1 MDIIRLYL
9 KDIKDIPLL
18 TAERE
23 QELAKK
29 IKKGNKEARAEMIR
43 SNLRLV
49 INIAK
54 RYKYFGV
61 SISDLIEEGNLGLM
75 KAVSKFD
82 PKKGYRFSTYASWWI
97 KQYITRAIANQ
108 GKTVRIPVY
117 MAEII
122 TRWRK
127 VTEQLAHKLGRSANI
142 KEVAKKMKMST
153 SKVQQINEIASKASS
168 LDAPIGEDGSGQF
181 MDLIEDERMI
191 SPTDELAK
199 VLRKERVDALL
210 NLISDREREILNLRF
225 GLKDGTSHTLGET
238 AKRFG
243 ITRERVRQIE
253 NAAMKKLKLYLA
265 AQEGLDIEDD
275 KKKTKSK
282 KKSKSK
288 VIKVHKKNLK
298 GTLSRAKTKN
308 KTKSKTKIKTKSKAA
323 TKKKKSPKKKEVP
336 KKIKKAKAKKSSKT
350 KSTKKMTSKKKAKAN
365 RKRKKN

>member
-1 MDIIRLYL
+1 
-9 KDIKDIPLL
+9 
-18 TAERE
+18 
-23 QELAKK
+23 
-29 IKKGNKEARAEMIR
+29 MIR

-108 GKTVRIPVY
+108 GKTIRIPVY

-127 VTEQLAHKLGRSANI
+127 VTEQLAHKLGRTANI
-142 KEVAKKMKMST
+142 KEVAKKMNMSV

-275 KKKTKSK
+275 KKKTKTK
-282 KKSKSK
+282 KKTK
-288 VIKVHKKNLK
+288 VIKVHKRNLK
-298 GTLSRAKTKN
+298 GTLSRSKN
-308 KTKSKTKIKTKSKAA
+308 KTKSKTKKKTKAKTT
-323 TKKKKSPKKKEVP
+323 TKKKSARKNKAIPKKT
-336 KKIKKAKAKKSSKT
+336 KKVKAKKSSRTKPAKKKVVRKKT
-350 KSTKKMTSKKKAKAN
+350 KVKH
-365 RKRKKN
+365 RRKK